1 MMMEPLILVAAFFLL
16 YLMAIIYVR
25 LDLTITLDEEDEA
38 RMKVS

>member
-1 MMMEPLILVAAFFLL
+1 MMMEPLILLATFFLL